1 MGPEALSTSAKKKY
15 EPAVEA
21 GVPRQVETPASN
33 SPLPAPCSTPP
44 APPSPPDVEDDDDDA
59 AEVGIVLSAVNV
71 GETWQRAIEKIPGMI
86 GEQAKKYSRLDVSG
100 MNRLTVLFS
109 AENAMCKA
117 ACQRP
122 EQVLRFEQAL
132 KDVTGQTIRVEFKLL
147 EPSPKAAET
156 PARPVVSP
164 HQRLME
170 AASHPLVR
178 RASELFGAQPTTVD
192 EG

>member
-1 MGPEALSTSAKKKY
+1 ML
-15 EPAVEA
+15 
-21 GVPRQVETPASN
+21 
-33 SPLPAPCSTPP
+33 
-44 APPSPPDVEDDDDDA
+44 DA
-59 AEVGIVLSAVNV
+59 ANA
-71 GETWQRAIEKIPGMI
+71 GETWRRAIEKIPGMT
-86 GEQAKKYSRLDVSG
+86 GDYAKKF
-100 MNRLTVLFS
+100 NRLEISGINRVTVFFS
-109 AENAMCKA
+109 PEHAFCKT

-147 EPSPKAAET
+147 EASPQAASAET

-178 RASELFGAQPTTVD
+178 RASELFGAQPTTVE

>member
-1 MGPEALSTSAKKKY
+1 ML
-15 EPAVEA
+15 
-21 GVPRQVETPASN
+21 
-33 SPLPAPCSTPP
+33 
-44 APPSPPDVEDDDDDA
+44 D
-59 AEVGIVLSAVNV
+59 AVNA
-71 GETWQRAIEKIPGMI
+71 GETWRRAIEKIPGMT
-86 GEQAKKYSRLDVSG
+86 GDYARKFNRLEISG
-100 MNRLTVLFS
+100 MNRVTVFFS
-109 AENAMCKA
+109 PEHAFCKT

-147 EPSPKAAET
+147 EASPQAAGAET

-170 AASHPLVR
+170 AAGHPLVR
-178 RASELFGAQPTTVD
+178 RASELFGAQPTTVE